1 MQVHRCIDQSDHKS
15 YQDPGSKCH
24 RHAFL
29 ALLHGPGHITDT
41 ILICSVGAF
50 VYVVIHCIQ
59 CLVDLIIT
67 KIIIDISAGG
77 QPASLLSLIGIIQK
91 QNAVAMYLVIAVI
104 IVIIEVIRQIS
115 HSSAPVGAA
124 DLLRMKCLRKIRI
137 LQIIFY
143 RFGDCY
149 DDDIC
154 LNLLLTLRN
163 IFPQTLLLFLRQHIR
178 IVIYTLCGL
187 LTVAPYGLRRKCM
200 NNCRSDSDH
209 CQYSGNDKPYFKI
222 FEVLSQC
229 FSLNIFFHCP
239 VILPS

>member
-1 MQVHRCIDQSDHKS
+1 MKIHRCIDQRDHKS

-24 RHAFL
+24 GHIFL

-41 ILICSVGAF
+41 ILIRFVGAF

-59 CLVDLIIT
+59 CLVDLIISE
-67 KIIIDISAGG
+67 IIIDISAGG

-91 QNAVAMYLVIAVI
+91 QNAVAMYLVITII

-115 HSSAPVGAA
+115 HGSAPVGAA
-124 DLLRMKCLRKIRI
+124 DLLRMECLRKIRI

-143 RFGDCY
+143 RFGNRY

-154 LNLLLTLRN
+154 LNLLLTLRD
-163 IFPQTLLLFLRQHIR
+163 IFPQALLFFVCQHIR
-178 IVIYTLCGL
+178 VIIYALCGL
-187 LTVAPYGLRRKCM
+187 LTVVPYSLRFECM
-200 NNCRSDSDH
+200 NNCRSDGDYR
-209 CQYSGNDKPYFKI
+209 QYTGNDKPYFKI
-222 FEVLSQC
+222 FEVLSQR
-229 FSLNIFFHCP
+229 FFFNIFFHCP

>member
-1 MQVHRCIDQSDHKS
+1 MADTAAASVASAMTSAAVAASSAATAGLDSSGNHILTQILISGIVDLWLFTVDILVCCGSILRFVLMQVHRCIDQSDHKS

-91 QNAVAMYLVIAVI
+91 QNAVAMYLVCLLYT
-104 IVIIEVIRQIS
+104 S
-115 HSSAPVGAA
+115 DAA
-124 DLLRMKCLRKIRI
+124 D
-137 LQIIFY
+137 
-143 RFGDCY
+143 
-149 DDDIC
+149 
-154 LNLLLTLRN
+154 
-163 IFPQTLLLFLRQHIR
+163 
-178 IVIYTLCGL
+178 
-187 LTVAPYGLRRKCM
+187 
-200 NNCRSDSDH
+200 
-209 CQYSGNDKPYFKI
+209 
-222 FEVLSQC
+222 E
-229 FSLNIFFHCP
+229 
-239 VILPS
+239 